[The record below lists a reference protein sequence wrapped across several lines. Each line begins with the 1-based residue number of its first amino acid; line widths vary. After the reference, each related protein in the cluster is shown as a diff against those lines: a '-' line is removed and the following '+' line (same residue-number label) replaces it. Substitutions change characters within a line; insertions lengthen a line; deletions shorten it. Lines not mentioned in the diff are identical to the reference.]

1 VQSFRVLRC
10 HENPFT
16 NYLYS
21 TNATA
26 SFACGRFVFRFFTI
40 TLAPAFM
47 AASVLTWA
55 GAILML
61 KRIPLLVKVSIAP
74 LVAGL
79 IVLILLAWQVHTI
92 GEIEQD
98 AAAINQAGSQR
109 MRLFKLVILTEQ
121 YTEHR
126 EQNIQALIEQEMTTF
141 EAILHGLKH
150 GDPRYNLTSTGDP
163 DLIAYLDK
171 SVDEWNK
178 DIKPLFQDVLAAS
191 ASKEAL
197 RALKDRVEE
206 YVTHIDTLVALLQA
220 YSEKKVDTQFH
231 LLWIFLLA
239 NIVIGLGSLIY
250 IYLIVLKP
258 IKMFTGMSRA
268 IAAGD
273 LSRAMPV
280 LSKDEIG
287 ELASDFN
294 EMSSRLK
301 NHIEVLQE
309 KTGELEA
316 QKALIE
322 IDRRTILDLKRYAEN
337 IIASLPAGLIVVN
350 DALKVQSVNRSFREM
365 FRLKKRENVSGCELV
380 DLLPLPDLR
389 QQAQAVLASGMAL
402 RGIDAELGEKWLR
415 LTITGIRLAE
425 EEEEEVLVVV
435 EDITELKAQAAHIE
449 QLAFYDSLTGL
460 PNRSLLRD
468 RVQQVLTHSARHMDH
483 GAILFIDLDNF
494 KALND
499 TKGHNIGDLLLIE
512 VAKRLQDCV
521 RSSDTVARMGG
532 DEFIVVLEELNE
544 NTQLAIAQAQDI
556 GEKVLASLNQPF
568 NLHEFEYYCSASIG
582 ISLFRDNEIGMDDL
596 LKHADT
602 AMYQAKTSGRNT
614 LRFFDPDMQA
624 ALEAR
629 ATLEADLR
637 HALSQQQFKLFFQI
651 QVNAANHPIGAEA
664 LLRWLHP
671 ERGLVSPLQF
681 IPLAEDTGLILPI
694 GQWVL
699 ETACAQIKAWEANP
713 SACEL
718 QLAVNVSARQ
728 FHQPDFVE
736 QVRAAIKKAGADPTR
751 LKLELTESVVLDN
764 INDTIVKMHELKQIG
779 VGFSMDDFGTGYSSL
794 SYLTQLPL
802 DQLKIDLSFVHN
814 IGIKP
819 TDAVIVQ
826 TIIGMGNSLGMEVV
840 AEGVENEEQRDFLER
855 NGCHAYQGYLF
866 SKPVPIKEFE
876 ALIRMPN

>member
-1 VQSFRVLRC
+1 MLR
-10 HENPFT
+10 
-16 NYLYS
+16 
-21 TNATA
+21 
-26 SFACGRFVFRFFTI
+26 
-40 TLAPAFM
+40 
-47 AASVLTWA
+47 
-55 GAILML
+55 
-61 KRIPLLVKVSIAP
+61 KIPLLVKVSIAP

-79 IVLILLAWQVHTI
+79 IVLIILAWQVHAI

-98 AAAINQAGSQR
+98 AAAINQTGNQR
-109 MRLFKLVILTEQ
+109 ARLFKLVILTEQ

-126 EQNIQALIEQEMTTF
+126 EQNIQVLIDQEMATF

-150 GDPRYNLTSTGDP
+150 GDPQYNLKSVGDP
-163 DLIAYLDK
+163 EFIAYLDK
-171 SVDEWNK
+171 RGDEWNK
-178 DIKPLFQDVLAAS
+178 ITKPLFQNVLAVS
-191 ASKEAL
+191 ASNENI
-197 RALKDRVEE
+197 RTLKDHVEG
-206 YVTHIDTLVALLQA
+206 YVTRIDTLVTLLQA
-220 YSEKKVDTQFH
+220 HSEKKVDTLLH

-239 NIVIGLGSLIY
+239 NIVIGLASLIY
-250 IYLIVLKP
+250 IRLIILKP
-258 IKMFTGMSRA
+258 IKMFTEMSRA

-273 LSRAMPV
+273 LSRAVPV
-280 LSKDEIG
+280 LSEDEIG
-287 ELASDFN
+287 ELASNFN

-301 NHIEVLQE
+301 NHIETLHQ
-309 KTGELEA
+309 KTVELEA
-316 QKALIE
+316 RKALIE
-322 IDRRTILDLKRYAEN
+322 TDRRTILGLKRFADN
-337 IIASLPAGLIVVN
+337 IIASLPTGLIVVN
-350 DALKVQSVNRSFREM
+350 NTLKVRSVNRSFREM
-365 FRLKKRENVSGCELV
+365 FGLKNGEDVSGRELA
-380 DLLPLPDLR
+380 DLLPLPDIC
-389 QQAQAVLASGMAL
+389 QQAQAVLAGGMAL
-402 RGIDAELGEKWLR
+402 HGIDAELGEKWLR

-425 EEEEEVLVVV
+425 EEEELLVVV

-449 QLAFYDSLTGL
+449 QLAFYDPLTGL

-468 RVQQVLTHSARHMDH
+468 RVQQVLTHSTRHKNH

-499 TKGHNIGDLLLIE
+499 TRGHNIGDLLLIE

-544 NTQLAIAQAQDI
+544 NTQLAISQARDI

-568 NLHEFEYYCSASIG
+568 NLEGFEHYSSASIG
-582 ISLFRDNEIGMDDL
+582 ISLFRDHEIGMDAL
-596 LKHADT
+596 LRHADT
-602 AMYQAKTSGRNT
+602 AMYQAKTSGRNA

-637 HALSQQQFKLFFQI
+637 RAISQQQLHLFYQI
-651 QVNAANHPIGAEA
+651 QVNAANQPIGAEA

-681 IPLAEDTGLILPI
+681 ISLAEDTGLILPI

-699 ETACAQIKAWEANP
+699 ETACAQIKAWETNP
-713 SACEL
+713 LACEL

-736 QVRAAIKKAGADPTR
+736 QVRTALNKTGANPSR
-751 LKLELTESVVLDN
+751 LKLELTESVALGN
-764 INDTIVKMHELKQIG
+764 IDDTIVKMCDLNKAG
-779 VGFSMDDFGTGYSSL
+779 VRFSMDDFGTGYSSL

-802 DQLKIDLSFVHN
+802 DQLKIDLSFVRN

-826 TIIGMGNSLGMEVV
+826 TIISMGNSLGMEVI

-866 SKPVPIKEFE
+866 SKPVPIEEFE